1 MMASSEADEHR
12 DNSSARLRSILF
24 VPGSR
29 LDRIQKALDS
39 GADAVIVDLEDAVA
53 EAAKTATRAGVDQF
67 LTDHPQVRVLIRVN
81 APGSTHFAKDLEM
94 CRHQPGVSGIMVP
107 KAEDARSLVQ
117 VADCEKPVWPLV
129 ETAKGVLEIPQLV
142 TCPGVARMSFGAL
155 DLCAELGLKPQ
166 SEGAEKVL
174 DHCRLQLVLSSSAV
188 GLAPPVESVYPDIN
202 NADALEKAARHAQQ
216 MGLTGMLCIHP
227 RQLEPVHRAFEPDAQ
242 EMEWA
247 QRVVD
252 KVTGSEAAFTLDGQ
266 MIDAP
271 VIARARKILA
281 GFESHSQSRS

>member
-1 MMASSEADEHR
+1 MMASSETGEHR
-12 DNSSARLRSILF
+12 KDLETSLCSILF

-53 EAAKTATRAGVDQF
+53 EAVKTATRTGVDRF

-81 APGSTHFAKDLEM
+81 APGSAHFANDLEM

-107 KAEDARSLVQ
+107 KADDARTLVQ
-117 VADCEKPVWPLV
+117 VADCGKPVWPLV

-142 TCPGVARMSFGAL
+142 TCPKVARMSFGAL
-155 DLCAELGLKPQ
+155 DLCAELGIKPQ

-174 DHCRLQLVLSSSAV
+174 DHCRLQLVLNSSAA

-202 NADALEKAARHAQQ
+202 NADALEQAARHARQ

-227 RQLEPVHRAFEPDAQ
+227 GQLEPVHRAFEPDA
-242 EMEWA
+242 EEVEWA
-247 QRVVD
+247 RRVVD
-252 KVTGSEAAFTLDGQ
+252 KVTRSEAAFTLDGQ

-281 GFESHSQSRS
+281 AFESHRQSKS